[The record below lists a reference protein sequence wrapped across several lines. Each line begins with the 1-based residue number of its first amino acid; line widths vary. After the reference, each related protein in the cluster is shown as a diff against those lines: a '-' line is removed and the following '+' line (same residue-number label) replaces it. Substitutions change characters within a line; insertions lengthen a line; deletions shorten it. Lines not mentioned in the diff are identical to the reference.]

1 MCELARCLA
10 TSSYLNADSG
20 VEYLL
25 LTPYPQFIQVV
36 IFNLSVQC
44 DGDTDGRTWVKASAL
59 TGQTQNR
66 CAISQT
72 KSYGGVMFYI
82 YRSGRCAV
90 LNHLKLSVSDGKHRY
105 NMIWTLLL

>member
-44 DGDTDGRTWVKASAL
+44 DGDTDGRTWVKAFVL
-59 TGQTQNR
+59 QGQTQNR
-66 CAISQT
+66 CAISQN
-72 KSYGGVMFYI
+72 SSGGLMFDT